1 MATHHKSD
9 AEIIATTHNT
19 ARFFTE
25 HRQVAL
31 VLLLATFVWGF
42 FGYRNMPKRKDP
54 NIPVRVASAQCP
66 WPGATAEQVEQLI
79 TRPIEQAV
87 ALNSTLK
94 PPSPSDFG
102 IRSLSF
108 PGQSVVYIQLNDNV
122 KDKEKQFSD
131 MNLKLNQVNLPRGAG
146 PIQFNSNF
154 GDTAA
159 LMLTVASPMVTPPA
173 NAPQPR
179 VSVIYAFPLSVAS
192 GPVRTDFENIAQIA
206 ARRKTFTDL
215 RFFQGPGYVGLDAS
229 TTLDDATIRQRG
241 EELIQQNLH
250 RSELHPD
257 AWSPAIIRDPADTAA
272 RLAEVAGAK
281 YSYRDLNDDTDLIQ
295 RTLQGV
301 PETSKVSRSGVLQSR
316 SILTTRSN
324 VSHSTGTIPPS
335 SKMFWAL
342 RTSPCRQDRSKWGPK
357 T

>member
-9 AEIIATTHNT
+9 AEIIATSHNT

-131 MNLKLNQVNLPRGAG
+131 MNLKLNQVN
-146 PIQFNSNF
+146 
-154 GDTAA
+154 
-159 LMLTVASPMVTPPA
+159 
-173 NAPQPR
+173 
-179 VSVIYAFPLSVAS
+179 
-192 GPVRTDFENIAQIA
+192 
-206 ARRKTFTDL
+206 
-215 RFFQGPGYVGLDAS
+215 
-229 TTLDDATIRQRG
+229 
-241 EELIQQNLH
+241 
-250 RSELHPD
+250 RSEE
-257 AWSPAIIRDPADTAA
+257 R
-272 RLAEVAGAK
+272 RVGKEG
-281 YSYRDLNDDTDLIQ
+281 R
-295 RTLQGV
+295 
-301 PETSKVSRSGVLQSR
+301 SRG
-316 SILTTRSN
+316 
-324 VSHSTGTIPPS
+324 PPYH
-335 SKMFWAL
+335 
-342 RTSPCRQDRSKWGPK
+342 
-357 T
+357 